1 MRPVINNSEGLP
13 SIYISTGKDE
23 FLSKNSC
30 IIYFGINWI
39 DWVSIEELIWEEIFK
54 FRVIF
59 GKHFIYIYSYFYSL
73 GVVVVTNKLKQN
85 NKMKIYSV
93 NSKPKTNSIERNEN
107 KENLCQNLL
116 DRQLST
122 DCSLQC
128 TSLLLFKLLV
138 NI

>member
-59 GKHFIYIYSYFYSL
+59 GKHFIYICSYFCSL

-85 NKMKIYSV
+85 NKMKNIF
-93 NSKPKTNSIERNEN
+93 IEFRTKNEFN
-107 KENLCQNLL
+107 WEEWE
-116 DRQLST
+116 
-122 DCSLQC
+122 
-128 TSLLLFKLLV
+128 
-138 NI
+138 